1 MSLHFSLNMHTL
13 DGFAS
18 CCCCFFFAGFFFFQQ
33 YKSGA
38 WLMHHWIK
46 RANNVATQH
55 WFFFVFNHKLCPMR
69 CKCVCLRS
77 LYIFSNFLFGV
88 IFFFW
93 LIAWHVIDIRR
104 DFLSLCHWFSFFAF
118 YLFLYVIFDIKV
130 VCFWPS
136 HTSLC
141 KKLHGIVN
149 SFNKTVCS
157 FYIIN
162 NRKWIDIDAEMSV
175 IQERF
180 TSHKNWLW

>member
-1 MSLHFSLNMHTL
+1 MWRHSIDFFLSSTINCVRCVVN
-13 DGFAS
+13 AS
-18 CCCCFFFAGFFFFQQ
+18 VCVPFTFF
-33 YKSGA
+33 
-38 WLMHHWIK
+38 
-46 RANNVATQH
+46 
-55 WFFFVFNHKLCPMR
+55 P
-69 CKCVCLRS
+69 
-77 LYIFSNFLFGV
+77 IFYSEL
-88 IFFFW
+88 FFFW